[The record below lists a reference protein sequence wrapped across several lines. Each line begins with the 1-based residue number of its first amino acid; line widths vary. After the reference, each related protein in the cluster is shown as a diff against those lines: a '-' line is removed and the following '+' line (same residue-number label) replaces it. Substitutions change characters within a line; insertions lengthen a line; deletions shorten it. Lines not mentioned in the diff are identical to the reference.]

1 VHADARSAPRWQRVS
16 ELIAAR
22 TGLHFPPERRADLER
37 GLAEAARELGYHSC
51 DACIDRLLTDGLPA
65 GELRKLAGYL
75 TVGETCFFRE
85 RASFNALATHVL
97 PLLIQQR
104 AATRRLRLWSA
115 ACSTGEEAY
124 SLAIQLQQVL
134 PEWREWDVNIVATDI
149 NPRSLREAETGV
161 FGERSF
167 RETAPG
173 FREYF
178 FSPAGDRRY
187 RIRSELREMVRF
199 GELNLVEDD
208 FPPVDLALCRNLLV
222 YFTPGQARR
231 LVANLHRAL
240 GDDGW
245 LVVSPAECAEALFE
259 GFLPVDFPGCT
270 LYRKVEGR
278 AEVPSTVPLSEQ
290 ADQVL
295 SHESAALASE
305 AASLGEPGP
314 PAPAREIEK
323 LRARARQLANRG
335 ELAEALEASER
346 WIAADKLNAAAH
358 YFIGMVLQELG
369 ERARARAALHRA
381 VFLLPDFTL
390 AHFALGNHA
399 RAQARHAEARRHFAD
414 AGRLLQGRPD
424 DEPVPESD
432 GITAG
437 RLREIIDALVN
448 DT

>member
-1 VHADARSAPRWQRVS
+1 
-16 ELIAAR
+16 
-22 TGLHFPPERRADLER
+22 
-37 GLAEAARELGYHSC
+37 
-51 DACIDRLLTDGLPA
+51 
-65 GELRKLAGYL
+65 
-75 TVGETCFFRE
+75 
-85 RASFNALATHVL
+85 
-97 PLLIQQR
+97 
-104 AATRRLRLWSA
+104 
-115 ACSTGEEAY
+115 
-124 SLAIQLQQVL
+124 
-134 PEWREWDVNIVATDI
+134 
-149 NPRSLREAETGV
+149 
-161 FGERSF
+161 
-167 RETAPG
+167 
-173 FREYF
+173 
-178 FSPAGDRRY
+178 
-187 RIRSELREMVRF
+187 MVRF

-295 SHESAALASE
+295 SHDSAALASE